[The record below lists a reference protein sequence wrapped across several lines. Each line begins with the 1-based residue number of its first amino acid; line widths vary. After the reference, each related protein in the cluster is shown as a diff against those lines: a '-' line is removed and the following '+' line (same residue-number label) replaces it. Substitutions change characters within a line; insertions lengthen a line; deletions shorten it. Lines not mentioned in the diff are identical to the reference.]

1 MQIINTRLHS
11 NSQYTIYKLADYLVF
26 IPSVGN
32 LVFRV
37 FVHNKYVIGWARMVN
52 TYNFKGIPL
61 KPGTTYA
68 DSFKQ
73 KTNRYPYNN

>member
-32 LVFRV
+32 LVFRI
-37 FVHNKYVIGWARMVN
+37 FVHNTYVIGWARMVN

-61 KPGTTYA
+61 KPGTSYA
-68 DSFKQ
+68 DNFK
-73 KTNRYPYNN
+73 

>member
-1 MQIINTRLHS
+1 MQIINTRLHN

-37 FVHNKYVIGWARMVN
+37 LVINKHVIGWARIVN
-52 TYNFKGIPL
+52 TYNFKGTPL
-61 KPGTTYA
+61 KPGTSYA

-73 KTNRYPYNN
+73 ETNT

>member
-1 MQIINTRLHS
+1 MQIVNTRLHS
-11 NSQYTIYKLADYLVF
+11 NSQYTIYSLADYLVF

-37 FVHNKYVIGWARMVN
+37 FINSNYVIGWARTVN
-52 TYNFKGIPL
+52 TYNFKGTPL
-61 KPGTTYA
+61 KPGTSYA

-73 KTNRYPYNN
+73 ETNT